1 LEQAIAVSELKGVW
15 PQVQQDLA
23 QNRSSIISSEG
34 SYWAY
39 QKVPSTNWAILA
51 KVPHSSVSGPAYL
64 ITAGGAAIAIL
75 ALGGV
80 VLLFSRRL
88 NRRLQPI
95 LDECYK
101 IAGTTNNTQDLLQKQ
116 DEIDQVSTAFF
127 NLLET
132 QDRSTKQL
140 ETQKEILTGLAR
152 NEALIQGDAKS
163 AAQSLT
169 EAAAVILGIERASI
183 WLYNPDKSAIECF
196 DLYQRTRSEHSA
208 GVELK
213 AVDFPEYFK
222 TLKEKLLIAAT
233 DARNH
238 PSTRELSSSYFMPLG
253 IASVLD
259 VPIQVGGRTVGLL
272 WCEHVAQTT
281 KEWTLQEQSFATSL
295 ANLMSL
301 ALENQMTQSE
311 VGHLLDIVSSVEEGD
326 LQVRARVSD
335 RPTGL
340 VADTLN
346 RSIEELV
353 AVLSQVLN
361 TAQQVSQ
368 GANNLEQIATTVAT
382 NAESQA
388 QSVSRVLNL
397 SEQVKQSTQDTDA
410 QVQETNQ
417 SLGALSAAVGEG
429 KTAIASLSQ
438 GIDVLQQGTDRI
450 IQQMKTLGEF
460 VGLADQFVQEQSQ
473 IASMTQILSMNAAL
487 VAARAAEQRNPKQFA
502 NVAREFESIAGQVSK
517 LAQQTNDGLSMLEQ
531 RTGQIHNVVS
541 GIDREV
547 QSLGGLVSSFN
558 QGVEQSERVFQN
570 VQSVASESLEAGK
583 AIASSSQ
590 EIANISQSTSSAL
603 QDVAQLAQKTAQLT
617 QNTRSQSSAIGALS
631 AQLLQ
636 RIKFFQLPA
645 SALPQP
651 EAEAAI
657 DSELTEDIFADG
669 SVPVTAQNR

>member
-1 LEQAIAVSELKGVW
+1 
-15 PQVQQDLA
+15 
-23 QNRSSIISSEG
+23 
-34 SYWAY
+34 
-39 QKVPSTNWAILA
+39 
-51 KVPHSSVSGPAYL
+51 
-64 ITAGGAAIAIL
+64 
-75 ALGGV
+75 
-80 VLLFSRRL
+80 
-88 NRRLQPI
+88 
-95 LDECYK
+95 
-101 IAGTTNNTQDLLQKQ
+101 
-116 DEIDQVSTAFF
+116 
-127 NLLET
+127 
-132 QDRSTKQL
+132 
-140 ETQKEILTGLAR
+140 
-152 NEALIQGDAKS
+152 
-163 AAQSLT
+163 
-169 EAAAVILGIERASI
+169 
-183 WLYNPDKSAIECF
+183 
-196 DLYQRTRSEHSA
+196 
-208 GVELK
+208 
-213 AVDFPEYFK
+213 
-222 TLKEKLLIAAT
+222 
-233 DARNH
+233 
-238 PSTRELSSSYFMPLG
+238 
-253 IASVLD
+253 
-259 VPIQVGGRTVGLL
+259 
-272 WCEHVAQTT
+272 
-281 KEWTLQEQSFATSL
+281 
-295 ANLMSL
+295 
-301 ALENQMTQSE
+301 
-311 VGHLLDIVSSVEEGD
+311 
-326 LQVRARVSD
+326 
-335 RPTGL
+335 
-340 VADTLN
+340 
-346 RSIEELV
+346 
-353 AVLSQVLN
+353 
-361 TAQQVSQ
+361 
-368 GANNLEQIATTVAT
+368 
-382 NAESQA
+382 
-388 QSVSRVLNL
+388 
-397 SEQVKQSTQDTDA
+397 
-410 QVQETNQ
+410 
-417 SLGALSAAVGEG
+417 LSAAVGEG